1 MSYYRFEIQ
10 VTDGRTDPKCRQVSN
25 KYDLLGWNYLEEG
38 RVVTQKNIRG
48 VETHSNN
55 HTTYVIG

>member
-10 VTDGRTDPKCRQVSN
+10 FTDGRTDPKCRQVSN

-38 RVVTQKNIRG
+38 RVVTQKK
-48 VETHSNN
+48 
-55 HTTYVIG
+55 Y